1 MLIRVSTFLYLAENG
16 LLRSL
21 WGFCTVG
28 GLIQLED
35 VGGLY
40 LIVKEIVKFDMSNAS
55 PLSEQSVVLLSS
67 F

>member
-1 MLIRVSTFLYLAENG
+1 M
-16 LLRSL
+16 
-21 WGFCTVG
+21 G

-40 LIVKEIVKFDMSNAS
+40 LIVKEIVKFDISNAS

>member
-21 WGFCTVG
+21 WGICTVG
-28 GLIQLED
+28 GFIQD
-35 VGGLY
+35 VVGLY
-40 LIVKEIVKFDMSNAS
+40 LIVKEIVKFDISNAS
-55 PLSEQSVVLLSS
+55 PLSEQIVVLLSS